1 IFAEFILQRRMY
13 PELLSKESLTQYWQ
27 LSTKNYQLSTNLT
40 MIATIEISM
49 YPLSDQYKQKIIDFV
64 LRLKGNKNIR
74 VEVIG
79 LSTQL
84 VGEYD
89 LLMEVLTKEMRT
101 DFENGKAMFILKI
114 AGTEMTKETLPD
126 EFK

>member
-1 IFAEFILQRRMY
+1 
-13 PELLSKESLTQYWQ
+13 
-27 LSTKNYQLSTNLT
+27 
-40 MIATIEISM
+40 M
-49 YPLSDQYKQKIIDFV
+49 YPLTEQYKQKIIDFV
-64 LRLKGNKNIR
+64 LRLKQNKNIR

-89 LLMEVLTKEMRT
+89 ILMEVLTKEMRT

-114 AGTEMTKETLPD
+114 AGKELTRETIPD
-126 EFK
+126 ILK

>member
-1 IFAEFILQRRMY
+1 
-13 PELLSKESLTQYWQ
+13 
-27 LSTKNYQLSTNLT
+27 

-49 YPLSDQYKQKIIDFV
+49 YPLTDQYKQKIIDFV

-84 VGEYD
+84 VGEYN

-101 DFENGKAMFILKI
+101 DFENGKAMFVLKI
-114 AGTEMTKETLPD
+114 AGTEMIKETLPD
-126 EFK
+126 ELK